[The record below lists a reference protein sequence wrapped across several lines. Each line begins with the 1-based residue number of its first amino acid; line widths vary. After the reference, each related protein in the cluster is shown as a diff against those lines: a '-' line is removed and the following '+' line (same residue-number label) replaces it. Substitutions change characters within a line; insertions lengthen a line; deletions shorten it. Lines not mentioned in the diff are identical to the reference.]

1 MSSRPEVPAA
11 IGSVG
16 AASIDSFPIDSV
28 QMLKMGIEFDLEMRK
43 SLS

>member
-1 MSSRPEVPAA
+1 MSLKQGVPAA

-28 QMLKMGIEFDLEMRK
+28 RVLKKGIEFDLKTRK

>member
-1 MSSRPEVPAA
+1 MSSRQGVPAA

-28 QMLKMGIEFDLEMRK
+28 QVLKKGIVFDLETRK
-43 SLS
+43 SP

>member
-1 MSSRPEVPAA
+1 
-11 IGSVG
+11 VG

-28 QMLKMGIEFDLEMRK
+28 QVLTKGIEFDLKTRK